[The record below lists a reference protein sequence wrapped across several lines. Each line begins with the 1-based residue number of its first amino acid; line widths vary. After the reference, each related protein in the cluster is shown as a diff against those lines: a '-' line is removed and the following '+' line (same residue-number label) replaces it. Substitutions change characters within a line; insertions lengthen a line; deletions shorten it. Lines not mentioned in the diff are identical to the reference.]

1 MEPQL
6 LQHSIFKVNEFGL
19 DVQVTEDMYDES
31 TGELTVELSVGN
43 YIELFEDDPL
53 DENASEYRLYS
64 TGLPSIDIG
73 LAGSGTA

>member
-1 MEPQL
+1 M
-6 LQHSIFKVNEFGL
+6 I
-19 DVQVTEDMYDES
+19 T

-43 YIELFEDDPL
+43 YIIDLFEDDPR

-73 LAGSGTA
+73 LAASGDLLK